1 MQCLSCRTRPWR
13 RAQRALARA
22 GGCSQLLCVLPACSL
37 FVPLFVW
44 IFQPS
49 PRGSLSLIHC
59 TTNFSLSWKMSPR
72 AESEGEKK
80 CSENNSRECWTCQ
93 RSEGAPKSLRST
105 DNMTARDSR
114 ISNNLPGKKQLSKLF
129 STHFKIFHTD
139 LIFLPGQTF
148 SL

>member
-1 MQCLSCRTRPWR
+1 MKCLSCRTRPWR

-80 CSENNSRECWTCQ
+80 CSGNAGHARDQRELH
-93 RSEGAPKSLRST
+93 KSLRST
-105 DNMTARDSR
+105 DNMTAQDSR

-129 STHFKIFHTD
+129 STHLKIFHAD